1 MSTLRDETAPVAV
14 VGAGLGGLAAAIGL
28 LQQGFRVQVF
38 EQADAFGE
46 VGAGISLSPNASKIL
61 AAWGLGEPLAAM
73 ASVPRT
79 GNIMNG
85 LTGELIQSQPL
96 GEVLEQLFGSPYYQV
111 LRPDLHALLVG
122 EVRRLAP
129 DAFRL
134 GCRLVDIE
142 GPEEAPVLVFANGE
156 RAPASLVIGADGA
169 RSVVRALRFVDE
181 PARFTGHIAFRG
193 VLPMAELPAQ
203 YHAPRSVVWLG
214 ERRQLVHY
222 PLDNGRALNVVAF
235 VSDVIWDRE
244 GWQERAELSEL
255 REAFA
260 GFCDEATGVLEHF
273 EGRELYKWALY
284 DRDPV
289 DDWVRGR
296 LVLLGDAAH
305 PMLPYLGQGAAM
317 AIEDAWVLA
326 GVLGQHEDPA
336 DALADYQAR
345 RVERARWVLL
355 ESREAGRRFHE
366 PGQDESRFSDDAA
379 MRTREL
385 FAPGPASLLG

>member
-1 MSTLRDETAPVAV
+1 MSRLRDEAAPVAV

-28 LQQGFRVQVF
+28 LKQGFRVQVF
-38 EQADAFGE
+38 EQAEAFGE

-61 AAWGLGEPLAAM
+61 AAWGLGDALAAM
-73 ASVPRT
+73 ASIPRT
-79 GNIMNG
+79 GNILNG
-85 LTGELIQSQPL
+85 ITGEVIQSQPL

-129 DAFRL
+129 EAFHL
-134 GCRLVDIE
+134 DHRLVDIE
-142 GPEEAPVLVFANGE
+142 GPDEAPVLLFANGA
-156 RAPASLVIGADGA
+156 RQAASLVIAADGS
-169 RSVVRALRFVDE
+169 RSVVRAKRFVDE

-193 VLPMAELPAQ
+193 VLPMEGLPER
-203 YHAPRSVVWLG
+203 YREPRSVVWLG

-222 PLDNGRALNVVAF
+222 PLNHGRALNVVAF
-235 VSDVIWDRE
+235 VSDVDWDRE
-244 GWQERAELSEL
+244 GWHERAELSEL
-255 REAFA
+255 TAQFA
-260 GFCDEATGVLEHF
+260 GFCDEATEIFGHF
-273 EGRELYKWALY
+273 AGHELFKWALY
-284 DRDPV
+284 DREPV
-289 DDWVRGR
+289 DEWVRGR

-326 GVLGQHEDPA
+326 GVLGQHDEPA

-345 RVERARWVLL
+345 RVARARWVLL

-366 PGQDESRFSDDAA
+366 PGQDETRFSGDAA

>member
-1 MSTLRDETAPVAV
+1 MNTLKNESAPVAV

-61 AAWGLGEPLAAM
+61 AAWGLGERLAAM

-79 GNIMNG
+79 GNIHNG
-85 LTGELIQSQPL
+85 ITGEVIQSQPL

-122 EVRRLAP
+122 EVQRLAP

-134 GCRLVDIE
+134 GHRLVDIE
-142 GPEEAPVLVFANGE
+142 GPDEAPVLVFANGA
-156 RAPASLVIGADGA
+156 RALASLVVGADGS
-169 RSVVRALRFVDE
+169 RSVVRARRFVDE
-181 PARFTGHIAFRG
+181 PARFTGHIAYRG
-193 VLPMAELPAQ
+193 VLPMQALPER
-203 YHAPRSVVWLG
+203 YHEPRSMVWLG
-214 ERRQLVHY
+214 DRRQLVHY

-235 VSDVIWDRE
+235 VSDVSWDRE
-244 GWQERAELSEL
+244 GWHERAELAEL
-255 REAFA
+255 TAQFA
-260 GFCDEATGVLEHF
+260 GFCDEAREILQYF
-273 EGRELYKWALY
+273 AGRELFRWALY
-284 DRDPV
+284 DREPV
-289 DDWVRGR
+289 DEWVRGR
-296 LVLLGDAAH
+296 VVLLGDAAH

-336 DALADYQAR
+336 AALADYQSR
-345 RVERARWVLL
+345 RVARARWVLL
-355 ESREAGRRFHE
+355 ESRAAGRRFHE
-366 PGQDESRFSDDAA
+366 PGQDEARFEGDAA
-379 MRTREL
+379 MRMREL